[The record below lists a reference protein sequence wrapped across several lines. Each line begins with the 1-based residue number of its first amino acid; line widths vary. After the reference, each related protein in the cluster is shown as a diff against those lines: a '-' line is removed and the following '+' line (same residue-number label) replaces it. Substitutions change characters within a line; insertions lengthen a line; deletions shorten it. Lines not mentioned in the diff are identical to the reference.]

1 MTKDIKLTLKALRAI
16 KGCSQV
22 DAARKLG
29 IAVSTLSSWEQG
41 KTFPDVGHIKKIEDF
56 YSTEYKN
63 IIFLP
68 QKNVKSV
75 NRKGE

>member
-1 MTKDIKLTLKALRAI
+1 MTKDIKLTLKALRVN
-16 KGCSQV
+16 KGYSQA
-22 DAARKLG
+22 DAARELG

-41 KTFPDVGHIKKIEDF
+41 KTFPDVEHIKKIENF

-68 QKNVKSV
+68 QDYAKSV
-75 NRKGE
+75 KLK

>member
-16 KGCSQV
+16 KGCSQI

-41 KTFPDVGHIKKIEDF
+41 KTFPDVEHIKKIEDF

-68 QKNVKSV
+68 KDYAESV
-75 NRKGE
+75 NTK

>member
-1 MTKDIKLTLKALRAI
+1 MIENIKLTLKALRVNRGYNQI
-16 KGCSQV
+16 

-29 IAVSTLSSWEQG
+29 VAVSTLSSWEQG
-41 KTFPDVGHIKKIEDF
+41 KTFPDVEHIKKIEEL

-68 QKNVKSV
+68 KNYAKSV
-75 NRKGE
+75 RAK